1 METNM
6 SDSNEFRVQI
16 NGGPEHVIAVLTGE
30 YGLAALASL
39 AMVEHEQRRG
49 AGQDYDVVKIWI
61 PEQVKG
67 GYGPY
72 FYAWD
77 GHSFSSCV
85 PSERQW

>member
-1 METNM
+1 M

-49 AGQDYDVVKIWI
+49 PARTTT
-61 PEQVKG
+61 
-67 GYGPY
+67 
-72 FYAWD
+72 
-77 GHSFSSCV
+77 S
-85 PSERQW
+85 